1 MTKKKSPKAEA
12 KKTPREVAKCACGA
26 EMLDGGKGLDLY
38 CPRGFDCPAFRKAMK
53 AREAEAKEAKE
64 DFLETLQNQADV
76 IAELNTEIA
85 KLKGELAELSERA
98 LPAGWTIVSAETPVA
113 AERAAERGGF
123 THNVLLNAFS
133 WWFRDA
139 RGVCWR
145 GESDS
150 LSVAVGEVMKHK
162 EKSEKKPAPE
172 KKAPPKK
179 PALKKGGKS

>member
-12 KKTPREVAKCACGA
+12 KKAPREVAKCACGA

-38 CPRGFDCPAFRKAMK
+38 CPRGFACSAFRKSLK
-53 AREAEAKEAKE
+53 ASAAEAKEAKA
-64 DFLETLQNQADV
+64 DFLESLQNQAEV

-85 KLKGELAELSERA
+85 KLKDELAELSERA
-98 LPAGWTIVSAETPVA
+98 LPAGWTITSAETPVA
-113 AERAAERGGF
+113 AERTPERGGF

-162 EKSEKKPAPE
+162 EKSAKKPAPE
-172 KKAPPKK
+172 KKAPSKK
-179 PALKKGGKS
+179 PAPKKGGKS

>member
-12 KKTPREVAKCACGA
+12 KKAPREVAKCACGA

-38 CPRGFDCPAFRKAMK
+38 CPRGFACPTFRKGLK

-64 DFLETLQNQADV
+64 DFLESLQNQADV

-85 KLKGELAELSERA
+85 KLKGELAELSEHA
-98 LPAGWTIVSAETPVA
+98 VPAGWTITSAETPVVD
-113 AERAAERGGF
+113 ERAAERGGF
-123 THNVLLNAFS
+123 THSVLLSAYS

-139 RGVCWR
+139 DGFYVR

-150 LSVAVGEVMKHK
+150 LSAAVREVTKRK
-162 EKSEKKPAPE
+162 ETRKPAP
-172 KKAPPKK
+172 
-179 PALKKGGKS
+179 KKGGKS

>member
-12 KKTPREVAKCACGA
+12 KKAPREVAKCACGA
-26 EMLDGGKGLDLY
+26 EMLDGGKGLDL
-38 CPRGFDCPAFRKAMK
+38 KAS
-53 AREAEAKEAKE
+53 AAEAKEAKA
-64 DFLETLQNQADV
+64 DFLESLQNQAEV

-85 KLKGELAELSERA
+85 KLKGELAELSEHA
-98 LPAGWTIVSAETPVA
+98 VPAGWTITSAETPVA
-113 AERAAERGGF
+113 AERTPERGGF

-150 LSVAVGEVMKHK
+150 LGAAVRETMKHK
-162 EKSEKKPAPE
+162 EKSAKKPAPE

>member
-1 MTKKKSPKAEA
+1 MTKKSPKAEA
-12 KKTPREVAKCACGA
+12 KKAPREVVKCACGA

-38 CPRGFDCPAFRKAMK
+38 CPSGFDCPTFRKSLK
-53 AREAEAKEAKE
+53 ARATEATEAKA
-64 DFLETLQNQADV
+64 DFLESLQNQADA

-162 EKSEKKPAPE
+162 EKSEKPPATKKKPPATEKPAP
-172 KKAPPKK
+172 
-179 PALKKGGKS
+179 KKGGKS